1 MISLSDVEKWPKL
14 LNNVGKLFDI
24 LGPIWNIRI
33 GIRSDPLPHAVA
45 VLSAQQFV
53 TPNDDV

>member
-24 LGPIWNIRI
+24 LGPIWNGII
-33 GIRSDPLPHAVA
+33 GIRSPPLPPAMV
-45 VLSAQQFV
+45 VLSAQ
-53 TPNDDV
+53 